1 MDAFCFGLTG
11 GVATGKTTVA
21 GMFRHLGAVV
31 IDADEIG
38 HQAISAGQPAYG
50 ELLARFGRGILAA
63 DGEIDRRRLGA
74 LVFADPEKRAA
85 LDAIVH
91 PRILRRVEELASEY
105 HAQAPGAVILVDAA
119 LIFEADIGGRL
130 KKVIVTWCHPE
141 QQLARLVARTGLP
154 LAEAQLRIAA
164 QIPIEVKLR
173 RADFTIDCSGSFEET
188 RRQVG
193 ALYPRLKEDAARE

>member
-1 MDAFCFGLTG
+1 M
-11 GVATGKTTVA
+11 
-21 GMFRHLGAVV
+21 
-31 IDADEIG
+31 
-38 HQAISAGQPAYG
+38 
-50 ELLARFGRGILAA
+50 
-63 DGEIDRRRLGA
+63 
-74 LVFADPEKRAA
+74 
-85 LDAIVH
+85 
-91 PRILRRVEELASEY
+91 
-105 HAQAPGAVILVDAA
+105 DAA

-130 KKVIVTWCHPE
+130 KKVIVTWCRPE